1 MEKKNRQRRDLNISN
16 AMIRSIM
23 LALDVIFKASGSD
36 VRMHGVQNV
45 PDQPVLYVVNHFT
58 RMETIIMPYVI
69 KKYIQKYP
77 ISLADSSFF
86 AGKLGEIMNRGGA
99 VSTADPRRD
108 KILINASAHGQPPG
122 DYFPGR
128 ADDQG

>member
-1 MEKKNRQRRDLNISN
+1 MDKKNRQRQDLNISN

-69 KKYIQKYP
+69 KKHLQKYP
-77 ISLADSSFF
+77 ISLADSFLCGQ
-86 AGKLGEIMNRGGA
+86 AGRHYEPWRRGIH
-99 VSTADPRRD
+99 RRSQAGCHSD
-108 KILINASAHGQPPG
+108 
-122 DYFPGR
+122 
-128 ADDQG
+128 